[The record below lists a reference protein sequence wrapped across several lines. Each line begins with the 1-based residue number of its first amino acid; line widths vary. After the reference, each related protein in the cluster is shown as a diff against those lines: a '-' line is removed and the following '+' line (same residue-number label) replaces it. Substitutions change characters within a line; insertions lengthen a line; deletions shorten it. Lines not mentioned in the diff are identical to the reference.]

1 MYHVHLIDAIP
12 EQEIEKLQGEYFKI
26 IDDLPAE
33 GIVIRSTKVKDEWLT
48 PDLLAISRAGVGVN
62 TINVEKASENG
73 TIVMNT
79 PGVNANAVKELVLC
93 CLLLSSRP
101 IIEASR
107 MVQTLT
113 GPNILEQAEN
123 KRSAYVG
130 RELQGKTIGLLGL
143 GAIGTKVALSCY
155 SLGMDV
161 LGYSIR
167 DAQLDYVRQADLET
181 VLSTSDYIVVMLPLT
196 EDTKGLI
203 DQANIEKM
211 KKDAVLINV
220 GRSEIVDKYA
230 VMQALEKQHLA
241 KYLTDF
247 PEEEFLENDR
257 ILMLPHLGGSTQEA
271 FADSGRLAV
280 EALKDYLLFG
290 TVREA
295 VNYPSARMCFQAPFR
310 FTIFYQKKTNILAE
324 IFSLLNENELA
335 IADISRNH
343 KNEHVYILIDIDSTD
358 FEQLNQVKQ
367 QLEKISGVRK
377 VRLLKKP
384 ERP

>member
-203 DQANIEKM
+203 NQANIEKM

-241 KYLTDF
+241 KYVTDF

-271 FADSGRLAV
+271 LADSGRLAV

-295 VNYPSARMCFQAPFR
+295 VNYPSARMFFQAPFR

-343 KNEHVYILIDIDSTD
+343 KNEHVYILIDIDSTA

>member
-26 IDDLPAE
+26 IDDFPAE

-241 KYLTDF
+241 KYVTDF

-271 FADSGRLAV
+271 LADSGRLAV

-295 VNYPSARMCFQAPFR
+295 VNYPSARMFFQAPFR

-343 KNEHVYILIDIDSTD
+343 KNEHVYILIDIDSTA

>member
-271 FADSGRLAV
+271 LADSGRLAV

-295 VNYPSARMCFQAPFR
+295 VNYPSARMFFQAPFR
-310 FTIFYQKKTNILAE
+310 FTIFYQKKTNILTE

>member
-220 GRSEIVDKYA
+220 GRSKIVDKYA

-295 VNYPSARMCFQAPFR
+295 VNYPSARMFFQAPFR

>member
-48 PDLLAISRAGVGVN
+48 LDLLAISRAGVGVN

-241 KYLTDF
+241 KYVTDF

-271 FADSGRLAV
+271 LADSGRLAV

-295 VNYPSARMCFQAPFR
+295 VNYPSARMFFQAPFR

-343 KNEHVYILIDIDSTD
+343 KNEHVYILIDIDSTA

>member
-241 KYLTDF
+241 KYVTDF

-271 FADSGRLAV
+271 LADSGRLAV

-290 TVREA
+290 TVREV
-295 VNYPSARMCFQAPFR
+295 VNYPSARMFFQAPFR

-335 IADISRNH
+335 IADISRNY

>member
-241 KYLTDF
+241 KYVTDF

-271 FADSGRLAV
+271 LADSGRLAV

-295 VNYPSARMCFQAPFR
+295 VNYPSARMFFQAPFR

-335 IADISRNH
+335 IADISRNY

>member
-143 GAIGTKVALSCY
+143 GAIGTKVALSFY

-295 VNYPSARMCFQAPFR
+295 VNYPSARMFFQAPFR

>member
-241 KYLTDF
+241 KYVTNF

-271 FADSGRLAV
+271 LADSGRLAV

-295 VNYPSARMCFQAPFR
+295 VNYPSARMFFQAPFR

-343 KNEHVYILIDIDSTD
+343 KNEHVYILIDIDSTA

>member
-241 KYLTDF
+241 KYVTDF

-271 FADSGRLAV
+271 LVDSGRLAV

-295 VNYPSARMCFQAPFR
+295 VNYPSARMFFQAPFR

-343 KNEHVYILIDIDSTD
+343 KNEHVYILIDIDSTA

>member
-12 EQEIEKLQGEYFKI
+12 EKEIEKLQGEYFKI

-295 VNYPSARMCFQAPFR
+295 VNYPSARMFFQAPFR

>member
-79 PGVNANAVKELVLC
+79 PGANANAVKELVLC

-167 DAQLDYVRQADLET
+167 DAHLDYVRQADLET

-241 KYLTDF
+241 KYVTDF
-247 PEEEFLENDR
+247 PEEEFLENAR

-271 FADSGRLAV
+271 LADSGRLAV

-295 VNYPSARMCFQAPFR
+295 VNYPSARMFFQAPFR

-343 KNEHVYILIDIDSTD
+343 KNEHVYILIDIDSTA

>member
-123 KRSAYVG
+123 K
-130 RELQGKTIGLLGL
+130 E
-143 GAIGTKVALSCY
+143 
-155 SLGMDV
+155 V
-161 LGYSIR
+161 LMWDENCKAKPSVF
-167 DAQLDYVRQADLET
+167 LVLE
-181 VLSTSDYIVVMLPLT
+181 
-196 EDTKGLI
+196 
-203 DQANIEKM
+203 
-211 KKDAVLINV
+211 
-220 GRSEIVDKYA
+220 R
-230 VMQALEKQHLA
+230 
-241 KYLTDF
+241 
-247 PEEEFLENDR
+247 
-257 ILMLPHLGGSTQEA
+257 
-271 FADSGRLAV
+271 
-280 EALKDYLLFG
+280 
-290 TVREA
+290 
-295 VNYPSARMCFQAPFR
+295 
-310 FTIFYQKKTNILAE
+310 
-324 IFSLLNENELA
+324 
-335 IADISRNH
+335 
-343 KNEHVYILIDIDSTD
+343 
-358 FEQLNQVKQ
+358 
-367 QLEKISGVRK
+367 
-377 VRLLKKP
+377 
-384 ERP
+384 

>member
-241 KYLTDF
+241 KYVTDF

-271 FADSGRLAV
+271 LADSGRLAV

-295 VNYPSARMCFQAPFR
+295 VNYPSARMFFQAPFR

-343 KNEHVYILIDIDSTD
+343 KNEHVYILIDIDSTA

>member
-280 EALKDYLLFG
+280 EALKDYRLFG

-295 VNYPSARMCFQAPFR
+295 VNYPSARMFFQAPFR

>member
-167 DAQLDYVRQADLET
+167 DAQLDYV
-181 VLSTSDYIVVMLPLT
+181 
-196 EDTKGLI
+196 G
-203 DQANIEKM
+203 
-211 KKDAVLINV
+211 
-220 GRSEIVDKYA
+220 
-230 VMQALEKQHLA
+230 KQ
-241 KYLTDF
+241 
-247 PEEEFLENDR
+247 
-257 ILMLPHLGGSTQEA
+257 I
-271 FADSGRLAV
+271 
-280 EALKDYLLFG
+280 
-290 TVREA
+290 
-295 VNYPSARMCFQAPFR
+295 
-310 FTIFYQKKTNILAE
+310 
-324 IFSLLNENELA
+324 
-335 IADISRNH
+335 
-343 KNEHVYILIDIDSTD
+343 
-358 FEQLNQVKQ
+358 
-367 QLEKISGVRK
+367 
-377 VRLLKKP
+377 
-384 ERP
+384 

>member
-73 TIVMNT
+73 PIVMNT

-143 GAIGTKVALSCY
+143 GAVGTKVALSCY
-155 SLGMDV
+155 GLGMDV

-181 VLSTSDYIVVMLPLT
+181 VLSASDYIVVMLPLT

-203 DQANIEKM
+203 DQVNIEKM

-241 KYLTDF
+241 KYVTDF

-271 FADSGRLAV
+271 LADSGRLAV

-295 VNYPSARMCFQAPFR
+295 VNYPSARMFFQAPFR

-384 ERP
+384 ERS

>member
-101 IIEASR
+101 IIKASR

-271 FADSGRLAV
+271 LADSGRLAV

-295 VNYPSARMCFQAPFR
+295 VNYPSARMFFQAPFR

>member
-1 MYHVHLIDAIP
+1 MIDAIP

-241 KYLTDF
+241 KYVTDF

-271 FADSGRLAV
+271 LADSGRLAV
-280 EALKDYLLFG
+280 ESLKDYLLFG

-295 VNYPSARMCFQAPFR
+295 VNYPSARMFFQAPFR

-343 KNEHVYILIDIDSTD
+343 KNEHVYILIDIDSTA

>member
-26 IDDLPAE
+26 IDDLSAE

-155 SLGMDV
+155 GLGMDV

-241 KYLTDF
+241 KYVTDF

-271 FADSGRLAV
+271 LADSGRLAV

-295 VNYPSARMCFQAPFR
+295 VNYPSARMFFQAPFR

-343 KNEHVYILIDIDSTD
+343 KNEHVYILIDIDSTA

>member
-241 KYLTDF
+241 KYVTDF

-271 FADSGRLAV
+271 LADSGRLAV

-295 VNYPSARMCFQAPFR
+295 VNYPSARMFFQAPFR

-324 IFSLLNENELA
+324 IFSLPNENELA

-343 KNEHVYILIDIDSTD
+343 KNEHVYILIDIDSTA

>member
-241 KYLTDF
+241 KYVTDF

-271 FADSGRLAV
+271 LADSGRLAV

-290 TVREA
+290 TVREV
-295 VNYPSARMCFQAPFR
+295 VNYPSARMFFQAPFR

-343 KNEHVYILIDIDSTD
+343 KNEHVYILIDIDSTA

>member
-241 KYLTDF
+241 KYVTDF

-271 FADSGRLAV
+271 LADSGRLAV

-295 VNYPSARMCFQAPFR
+295 VNYPSARMFFQAPFR

-324 IFSLLNENELA
+324 ILSLLNENELA

-343 KNEHVYILIDIDSTD
+343 KNEHVYILIDIDSTA

>member
-155 SLGMDV
+155 GLGMDV

-241 KYLTDF
+241 KYVTDF

-271 FADSGRLAV
+271 LADSGRLAV

-295 VNYPSARMCFQAPFR
+295 VNYPSARMFFQAPFR

-343 KNEHVYILIDIDSTD
+343 KNEHVYILIDIDSTA

>member
-257 ILMLPHLGGSTQEA
+257 ILMLPHLGDRLRKLWQT
-271 FADSGRLAV
+271 ADVWQLK
-280 EALKDYLLFG
+280 ALKDYLLFG

-295 VNYPSARMCFQAPFR
+295 VNYPSARMFFQAPFR

>member
-123 KRSAYVG
+123 KRSTYVG

-155 SLGMDV
+155 GLGMDV

-203 DQANIEKM
+203 NQANIEKM
-211 KKDAVLINV
+211 KKML
-220 GRSEIVDKYA
+220 
-230 VMQALEKQHLA
+230 
-241 KYLTDF
+241 YLS
-247 PEEEFLENDR
+247 
-257 ILMLPHLGGSTQEA
+257 M
-271 FADSGRLAV
+271 
-280 EALKDYLLFG
+280 
-290 TVREA
+290 
-295 VNYPSARMCFQAPFR
+295 
-310 FTIFYQKKTNILAE
+310 
-324 IFSLLNENELA
+324 
-335 IADISRNH
+335 
-343 KNEHVYILIDIDSTD
+343 
-358 FEQLNQVKQ
+358 
-367 QLEKISGVRK
+367 
-377 VRLLKKP
+377 
-384 ERP
+384 

>member
-271 FADSGRLAV
+271 LADSGRLAV

-295 VNYPSARMCFQAPFR
+295 VNYPSARMFFQAPFR

-335 IADISRNH
+335 IADISHNH

>member
-241 KYLTDF
+241 KYVTDF

-271 FADSGRLAV
+271 LADSERLAV

-295 VNYPSARMCFQAPFR
+295 VNYPSARMFFQAPFR

-343 KNEHVYILIDIDSTD
+343 KNEHVYILIDIDSTA

>member
-143 GAIGTKVALSCY
+143 GAVGTKVALSCY
-155 SLGMDV
+155 GLGMDV

-181 VLSTSDYIVVMLPLT
+181 VLSASDYIVVMLPLT

-203 DQANIEKM
+203 DQVNIEKM

-220 GRSEIVDKYA
+220 GRGSAISNKDLIEVLN
-230 VMQALEKQHLA
+230 QGHL
-241 KYLTDF
+241 YGVGLDVV
-247 PEEEFLENDR
+247 EEEPLPATSPLWSYDRVLITPHSSGGFVWQSVRNYYTELVIRNIEHLKNYETLENEVD
-257 ILMLPHLGGSTQEA
+257 
-271 FADSGRLAV
+271 
-280 EALKDYLLFG
+280 
-290 TVREA
+290 
-295 VNYPSARMCFQAPFR
+295 FQ
-310 FTIFYQKKTNILAE
+310 TGY
-324 IFSLLNENELA
+324 
-335 IADISRNH
+335 
-343 KNEHVYILIDIDSTD
+343 
-358 FEQLNQVKQ
+358 
-367 QLEKISGVRK
+367 RK
-377 VRLLKKP
+377 VITYKK
-384 ERP
+384 

>member
-155 SLGMDV
+155 GLGMDV

-203 DQANIEKM
+203 DQVNIEKM

-241 KYLTDF
+241 KYVTDF

-271 FADSGRLAV
+271 LADSGRLAV

-295 VNYPSARMCFQAPFR
+295 VNYPSARMFFQAPFR

-343 KNEHVYILIDIDSTD
+343 KNEHVYILIDIDSTA

>member
-241 KYLTDF
+241 KYVTDF

-271 FADSGRLAV
+271 LADSGRLAV

-295 VNYPSARMCFQAPFR
+295 VNYPSARMFFQAPFR

-335 IADISRNH
+335 VADISRNH
-343 KNEHVYILIDIDSTD
+343 KNEHVYILIDIDSTA

>member
-167 DAQLDYVRQADLET
+167 DAKLDYVRQADLET

-295 VNYPSARMCFQAPFR
+295 VNYPSARMFFQAPFR

>member
-143 GAIGTKVALSCY
+143 GAIDTKVALSCY

-241 KYLTDF
+241 KYVTDF

-271 FADSGRLAV
+271 LADSGRLAV

-295 VNYPSARMCFQAPFR
+295 VNYPSARMFFQAPFR